1 MLFYCDNE
9 KIRRQDTCG
18 IHSRREDLNLRP
30 TDYKSVALPTE
41 LRRRNATLLKTCVSV
56 NQHQQLAVEFLL
68 QDCQLVMQFPGNAV
82 AEFCVKFFDIRNFL
96 FPVLRV
102 DIK

>member
-1 MLFYCDNE
+1 
-9 KIRRQDTCG
+9 
-18 IHSRREDLNLRP
+18 
-30 TDYKSVALPTE
+30 
-41 LRRRNATLLKTCVSV
+41 
-56 NQHQQLAVEFLL
+56 
-68 QDCQLVMQFPGNAV
+68 MQFPGNAV